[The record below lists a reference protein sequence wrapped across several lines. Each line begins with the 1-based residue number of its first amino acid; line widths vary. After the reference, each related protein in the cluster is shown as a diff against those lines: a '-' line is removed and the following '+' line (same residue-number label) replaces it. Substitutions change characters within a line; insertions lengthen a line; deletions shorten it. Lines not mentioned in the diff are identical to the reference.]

1 MILRLMY
8 YLITTRQTRAMDKR
22 EYNEQLETL
31 DHLYNK
37 MWKKRKKI
45 SCHLYNAWEG
55 EVKCIHYTDVGEYF
69 CNEFDDDCDCSC
81 YNKKVAFIQAENAY
95 YNQKQLVKKFWRT
108 RMRERV
114 KGWG

>member
-45 SCHLYNAWEG
+45 SCHLYNA
-55 EVKCIHYTDVGEYF
+55 
-69 CNEFDDDCDCSC
+69 
-81 YNKKVAFIQAENAY
+81 
-95 YNQKQLVKKFWRT
+95 
-108 RMRERV
+108 RV
-114 KGWG
+114 K